1 APAITIER
9 PALARAPTRPPAPGS
24 ALFDLLFDDLGFGEV
39 PDGDGGAVPI
49 ELEAGAVPV
58 ELDAD
63 RFESEDSGVVSTAD
77 VEAAGLRSDD
87 TATARQAL
95 TAEHQRIQN
104 ADHYAVLMV
113 GRRARPPEI
122 AAAYAARRAQ
132 LDRDSPEIRDPRD
145 RAKLDELR
153 RVYEVAHAALSDE
166 RARAAYDRELAG
178 GELVQGPPGVDAELS
193 FRKAEEL
200 MARGQ

>member
-1 APAITIER
+1 MRSRHRRRTSVPGLAPAAAASSSSSLSGASER
-9 PALARAPTRPPAPGS
+9 PSLPRAPTRPQAPGS

-39 PDGDGGAVPI
+39 PDAEGGAVPI
-49 ELEAGAVPV
+49 DL

-122 AAAYAARRAQ
+122 AAAYAARRAA
-132 LDRDSPEIRDPRD
+132 LDRDSPVIRDPRD

-153 RVYEVAHAALSDE
+153 RVYEV
-166 RARAAYDRELAG
+166 
-178 GELVQGPPGVDAELS
+178 
-193 FRKAEEL
+193 
-200 MARGQ
+200 